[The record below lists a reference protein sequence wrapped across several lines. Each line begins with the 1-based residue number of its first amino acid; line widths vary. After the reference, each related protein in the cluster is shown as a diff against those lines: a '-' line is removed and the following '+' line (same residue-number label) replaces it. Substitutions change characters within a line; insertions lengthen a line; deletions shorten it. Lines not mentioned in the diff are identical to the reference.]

1 VRCLTID
8 GKFAACNREPSI
20 SDRSDYTGGEKADAG
35 LDHATQQRLIASA
48 KWSATVQVPL
58 AALECRCEGSTA
70 TAADTKVAIQIDL
83 NFSFHL
89 QKSLQKG

>member
-1 VRCLTID
+1 MD
-8 GKFAACNREPSI
+8 GKFVACKREPSI
-20 SDRSDYTGGEKADAG
+20 AERADYAGGEKADAG

-58 AALECRCEGSTA
+58 ATLECRCEGSTA
-70 TAADTKVAIQIDL
+70 TAADTKVAIPIDL
-83 NFSFHL
+83 ILSSFHL